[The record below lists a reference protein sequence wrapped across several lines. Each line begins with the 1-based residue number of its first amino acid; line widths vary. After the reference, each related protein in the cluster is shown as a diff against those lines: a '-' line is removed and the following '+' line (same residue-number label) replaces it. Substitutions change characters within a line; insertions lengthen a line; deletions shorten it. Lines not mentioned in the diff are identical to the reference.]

1 VCEENSYK
9 FLQIFF
15 GVSKNP
21 LLIANEKICLFGTFL
36 VYALV
41 TTRLQHTLMTPRNRT
56 ASLLVLLPMFFI
68 SCDNVEHAAQSA
80 AKKPIPA
87 IMVAL
92 ELERTIRA
100 KFANDEILKRA
111 ELDAIVQAD
120 KNEATLSGTVSSEQL
135 RDQAIQLAR
144 SAQSGLTVNDKIA
157 IRPPA

>member
-1 VCEENSYK
+1 
-9 FLQIFF
+9 
-15 GVSKNP
+15 
-21 LLIANEKICLFGTFL
+21 
-36 VYALV
+36 
-41 TTRLQHTLMTPRNRT
+41 
-56 ASLLVLLPMFFI
+56 MFFV

-111 ELDAIVQAD
+111 ELDVIVQAD
-120 KNEATLSGTVSSEQL
+120 KNATLSGTVSSAQL

-157 IRPPA
+157 VRPPA